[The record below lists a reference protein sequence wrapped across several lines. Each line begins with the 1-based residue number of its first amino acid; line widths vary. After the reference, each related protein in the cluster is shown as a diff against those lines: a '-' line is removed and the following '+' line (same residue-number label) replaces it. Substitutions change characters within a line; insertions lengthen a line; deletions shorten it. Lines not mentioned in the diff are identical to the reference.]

1 MGAIADDVGAD
12 GHPGAFF
19 LTSPRLSSVQKFCTG
34 AEAALAVGN
43 DQAVYFGAK
52 GDFEERRDAD
62 MNPSDDVSF
71 EFRYE
76 DGVRAWRFDAGET
89 MPHFFCGSWVAKFAA
104 ELGESRH
111 IRGSGGPD
119 FHGLNFETHGLRP
132 FPPQS

>member
-76 DGVRAWRFDAGET
+76 DGVRAWRLNSSKT
-89 MPHFFCGSWVAKFAA
+89 RLHFFF
-104 ELGESRH
+104 
-111 IRGSGGPD
+111 
-119 FHGLNFETHGLRP
+119 
-132 FPPQS
+132 